1 MFEEY
6 QNAVTKAVSDSS
18 KSKNDFTNKRESLT
32 IEIKNTLANE
42 CDSIEDTTLA
52 DYNPLKIHNE
62 ITKLKHQFNQLF
74 VDEEE
79 AQKKIKETLDTTLQN
94 IMKIKL
100 NIKTHYVYVIA
111 GGHYDTLCIVWFTLT
126 GFVPKHYKGNYHPG
140 DPIAISFVPQEES
153 QYGISRTSLPDFSPA
168 TNQKSDTA
176 FRCGD
181 IQDYD
186 TVKNSPYLPKFK
198 L

>member
-79 AQKKIKETLDTTLQN
+79 AQKKIKDDL
-94 IMKIKL
+94 
-100 NIKTHYVYVIA
+100 
-111 GGHYDTLCIVWFTLT
+111 
-126 GFVPKHYKGNYHPG
+126 
-140 DPIAISFVPQEES
+140 SEES
-153 QYGISRTSLPDFSPA
+153 IHSSALSSRSVSPSKSSLSETPDEKRLRLA
-168 TNQKSDTA
+168 K
-176 FRCGD
+176 
-181 IQDYD
+181 
-186 TVKNSPYLPKFK
+186 
-198 L
+198 